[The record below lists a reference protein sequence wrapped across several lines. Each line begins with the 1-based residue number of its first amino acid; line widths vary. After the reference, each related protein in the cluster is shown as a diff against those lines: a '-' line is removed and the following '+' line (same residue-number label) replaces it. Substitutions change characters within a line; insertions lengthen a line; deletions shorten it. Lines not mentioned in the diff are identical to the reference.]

1 MYGDITTI
9 DDIYRKI
16 PLKSLVEVISFEL
29 TLLKIVFLGTKHNV
43 IKFLIWQTL
52 TYLNE
57 ITEFFRIKPQK
68 KLTGNYVQYGDPSLH
83 FTKNKFK

>member
-43 IKFLIWQTL
+43 IKFLI
-52 TYLNE
+52 
-57 ITEFFRIKPQK
+57 
-68 KLTGNYVQYGDPSLH
+68 
-83 FTKNKFK
+83 